1 MVVCARTVEDGDHQL
16 PGSITSVVRRITDA
30 GGTAHAVRCD
40 LSSGADREALVE
52 AAVAE
57 YGPVDILV
65 NNAAVTFFIPTGQF
79 PEKRYKLMEE
89 VQVYGPLHLTQLV
102 LASMRERKTGWVVNV
117 SSHAALHP
125 KLDSGGGP
133 GTVYGMCKAA
143 LERFSTGLAAE
154 VNADGVSISAISPG
168 LVGDAG
174 RRLPQA
180 DHRLEPRARD
190 ARRAHGRG
198 LPAAGLRPRLRG
210 LGPDR
215 VRRRDDRGVR
225 PGAGRTAGAARRGVA
240 PADGD
245 RPPKPAYDTR
255 WARSTASSNSTP
267 RPGPVGRDDDTV
279 LDHQRLLE
287 DRLVQRPLVRFL
299 DQEVRRASVDL
310 NGGGCG
316 HGPAVHVRRDHRVVR
331 LGHAGDLLG
340 PR

>member
-168 LVGDAG
+168 LVATPGVVFHKLITESNRERVTPVEHMAEACLRLAYGPASEVSG
-174 RRLPQA
+174 RIAYA
-180 DHRLEPRARD
+180 DEMIEEFGLEPAE
-190 ARRAHGRG
+190 
-198 LPAAGLRPRLRG
+198 LL
-210 LGPDR
+210 
-215 VRRRDDRGVR
+215 V
-225 PGAGRTAGAARRGVA
+225 
-240 PADGD
+240 
-245 RPPKPAYDTR
+245 PP
-255 WARSTASSNSTP
+255 
-267 RPGPVGRDDDTV
+267 
-279 LDHQRLLE
+279 
-287 DRLVQRPLVRFL
+287 
-299 DQEVRRASVDL
+299 
-310 NGGGCG
+310 
-316 HGPAVHVRRDHRVVR
+316 VVV
-331 LGHAGDLLG
+331 
-340 PR
+340 